1 MQNPLD
7 QLLQDDFWPN
17 IGPAAESGCLLL
29 LPAQTGIGKTHAI
42 KTTLLHELLAA
53 NSEPDTGR
61 LVYYITN
68 SVDNVFQ
75 TYREVLEL
83 IETQRVGGAL
93 RFSATEQERLKQ
105 QIVYLPRQ
113 SNQIIEL
120 DTQVIYEILELF
132 ELDGNNQPVWQAVHK
147 FINLRETLNHHK
159 NMKAVF
165 QESLHDKADISYRLL
180 VNQIQAR
187 QRSKF
192 PVTLTK
198 KKHELLDKL
207 LPAHRIERGVARV
220 CFMTTRKFLAGY
232 QTIKSR
238 VHPIRVTVP
247 RVFGPY

>member
-93 RFSATEQERLKQ
+93 RFSATEQVRLK
-105 QIVYLPRQ
+105 
-113 SNQIIEL
+113 
-120 DTQVIYEILELF
+120 
-132 ELDGNNQPVWQAVHK
+132 K
-147 FINLRETLNHHK
+147 
-159 NMKAVF
+159 
-165 QESLHDKADISYRLL
+165 
-180 VNQIQAR
+180 
-187 QRSKF
+187 
-192 PVTLTK
+192 
-198 KKHELLDKL
+198 
-207 LPAHRIERGVARV
+207 
-220 CFMTTRKFLAGY
+220 C
-232 QTIKSR
+232 
-238 VHPIRVTVP
+238 
-247 RVFGPY
+247 